1 MTPAD
6 AAELLT
12 LCAAFDR
19 RTIGEAD
26 ARAWAYAL
34 RDVPLDDD
42 ARDAVADHY
51 GRTEEWITPAHVR
64 KVRARIRADRI
75 GAAHPVYEPP
85 QGEYETGAQFTERR
99 RAQIAAAADGNVPA
113 RSIGQALDA
122 VPPREVLAL
131 VAGIGRPV
139 DDEPAP
145 YIRPERRAEVR
156 APFNGKRP
164 ALVELAVDCP
174 NEQCRAGRR
183 RLCKGSRGA
192 ELRTGV
198 HASRRDAYATAYA
211 TCPECDAG
219 PGQQCAAPE
228 PHPARIRAAL
238 APAPDAEDDD
248 EQQDLARLMST
259 PPQPR
264 TARARHT
271 TGGLRA

>member
-42 ARDAVADHY
+42 TRDAVADHY

-64 KVRARIRADRI
+64 TVRARVRADRI
-75 GAAHPVYEPP
+75 AAAHPVYEPP
-85 QGEYETGAQFTERR
+85 QDEDETGAQFTARR
-99 RAQIAAAADGNVPA
+99 RAQIAAAADGALPA
-113 RSIGQALDA
+113 RSIGQALNA
-122 VPPREVLAL
+122 SPPDNVLAL
-131 VAGIGRPV
+131 VAGVGRPV
-139 DDEPAP
+139 GDEPPP
-145 YIRPERRAEVR
+145 YITPERRTQVR
-156 APFNGKRP
+156 ASLSGKRA

-174 NEQCRAGRR
+174 NRQCRAGRR
-183 RLCKGSRGA
+183 HLCKGLRGA
-192 ELRTGV
+192 ELRSGV

-211 TCPECDAG
+211 TCPECQAG
-219 PGQQCAAPE
+219 PGRQCTAPE

-238 APAPDAEDDD
+238 APVPDTDAAEG
-248 EQQDLARLMST
+248 EQPGAG
-259 PPQPR
+259 
-264 TARARHT
+264 RARPT
-271 TGGLRA
+271 TGGSLA